1 MDTKPRSFFEVCI
14 HRPIMTSMMSLML
27 IIFGIIGLSKLPVR
41 ELPDIDPPVVTVTTI
56 YPGASAE
63 VVETEVTE
71 PLEDA
76 INSAEYIKLLT
87 SESVEQ
93 GSLISVE
100 FSLGRDLDL
109 AAQDVRDRVAQ
120 VRDTLPDTIDEPV
133 VSKQSGSRGAI
144 LWLAITSDRHTPH
157 ELTQI
162 ADDQIVERIQTIP
175 GVSSIMFGAA
185 KRFAIRLRLDAEKMA
200 ARGIVVNDVERAL
213 REQNVELPSG
223 RVENLERELTIQM
236 QGQLKNVDEFNR
248 LIIRNDSANLVR
260 LLDIG
265 YAEEGVENERSTARF
280 NGKSSV
286 GIGVIR
292 QSKSNT
298 VSIVSAV
305 YDRLTEIIPNLPQ
318 GVTVTK
324 AADSSV
330 YIQMA
335 VREVFQTLGIAVVMV
350 IFTIFVFIRN
360 IRSTIIPALSI
371 PVSILATFG
380 ALYTFGYS
388 INLLT
393 LLAMVLAIGI
403 VVDDAIIV
411 LENVHRHIEH
421 GMKPLDAAIIT
432 MKEISFAIITI
443 TLSLVAVFTPLA
455 FITGITGRLLIEFS
469 ATLVIAVIVSAFVAL
484 TLSPMVCARVLKPE
498 QKEKHSP
505 LFNKFEIFFRRLNA
519 RYERM
524 LSWSLNHRSWIVVLA
539 MVTLVLSYYLF
550 TQLDREFLPEE
561 DKGHFTAMLITPE
574 GSTPDYTD
582 RMIREMERIVVDYP
596 EIKGR
601 FVAVALPFGGPGDPT
616 RGFAFFELEEG
627 ERRHIREIAQ
637 GPNGLGARL
646 FKEIEGALA
655 FPILPK
661 AIEIGFSQPFQLV
674 LMNPDINEL
683 ERYSQELIN
692 ELRSE
697 GFLINIHRSV
707 QMTKPELRVSVDR
720 DRAGVLGV
728 SIQEI
733 SRTLQVM
740 FGGEDLSDI
749 EVDGKKY
756 EVIVQLDRMKRL
768 TSSDL
773 ERLFVRTDTGDL
785 LQLNN
790 VVRFETGT
798 GPNKIQ
804 RFQRLRSNMIEATLA
819 GVTLGT
825 AVDRTEKILNETMPP
840 GFSYDWKGEAR
851 DLRTTSVDL
860 YLFALL
866 AIIIVYMVLA
876 AQFESLVHPLTVL
889 LALPLAFLGAF
900 GALYALNW
908 FDFIAASLYG
918 AVHYGNVDNSF
929 IVMLQGF
936 IHRIPS
942 MNLNIFSQVGLV
954 ILIGLV
960 TKNSILLVEFANQRM
975 AEGMTA
981 KSAMLKAGL
990 IRFRPILMTSLA
1002 TIAGILPI
1010 AIGFGDAAESR
1021 RPLGVVAVGGLFT
1034 STLLTLFIIPV
1045 FYSLFSDLA
1054 ARFRSSIPVPKAPDP
1069 EVPGSL
1075 QTNGR

>member
-1 MDTKPRSFFEVCI
+1 MDAKPRAFFEVCI

-27 IIFGIIGLSKLPVR
+27 IIFGSIGLSKLPVR

-93 GSLISVE
+93 GSSITVE
-100 FSLGRDLDL
+100 FILGRDLDL
-109 AAQDVRDRVAQ
+109 AAQDVRDRVA
-120 VRDTLPDTIDEPV
+120 RARGKLPDTIDEPV
-133 VSKQSGSRGAI
+133 VSKQSGTRGAI
-144 LWLAITSDRHTPH
+144 MWLSITSDRHTPQ

-162 ADDQIVERIQTIP
+162 TDDLIVERLQTIS

-200 ARGIVVNDVERAL
+200 ARGITVSDVERAL
-213 REQNVELPSG
+213 KEQNVELPSG

-236 QGQLKNVDEFNR
+236 QGQLKTIDEFNR

-298 VSIVSAV
+298 ISIVSAV
-305 YDRLTEIIPNLPQ
+305 YDRLDEIIPNLPQ
-318 GVTVTK
+318 GIEVDK
-324 AADSSV
+324 AFDSSV

-350 IFTIFVFIRN
+350 ILTIFVFIRN

-411 LENVHRHIEH
+411 LENVHRHIEN
-421 GMKPLDAAIIT
+421 GMKPFDAAIIS

-455 FITGITGRLLIEFS
+455 FISGITGRLLIEFS

-484 TLSPMVCARVLKPE
+484 TLSPMVCAWVLKPE
-498 QKEKHSP
+498 KTQKHSP
-505 LFNKFEIFFRRLNA
+505 LFYKFEIFFRTLNA
-519 RYERM
+519 RYEQM
-524 LSWSLNHRSWIVVLA
+524 LSWSLNHRIQ
-539 MVTLVLSYYLF
+539 MVMLTMITLLLSYFLF

-561 DKGHFTAMLITPE
+561 DKGHFMALLITPE

-582 RMIREMERIVVDYP
+582 RMTREMERIADDYP
-596 EIKGR
+596 EIIGK
-601 FVAVALPFGGPGDPT
+601 FTAVALPFGGPGNPT
-616 RGFAFFELEEG
+616 RGFAFFDLEKD
-627 ERRHIREIAQ
+627 ERRHIREIVQ

-655 FPILPK
+655 FPIIPK
-661 AIEIGFSQPFQLV
+661 AIEVGFSQPFQLV

-683 ERYSQELIN
+683 ESYSQELIN
-692 ELRSE
+692 RLRSE
-697 GFLINIHRSV
+697 GYLVNIRRDV
-707 QMTKPELRVSVDR
+707 QMTKPELKVSVDR
-720 DRAGVLGV
+720 DRAGALGV

-749 EVDGKKY
+749 KVDGKEY

-773 ERLFVRTDTGDL
+773 ERLFVRTNTGEL
-785 LQLNN
+785 IQLNN
-790 VVRFETGT
+790 VVRFTTGS

-804 RFQRLRSNMIEATLA
+804 RFQRLRSNTIEATLA

-825 AVDRTEKILNETMPP
+825 AVDRTENILNETMPP

-851 DLRTTSVDL
+851 DLRATNIDL

-866 AIIIVYMVLA
+866 AIMVVYMVLA
-876 AQFESLVHPLTVL
+876 AQFESLVHPFTVL

-900 GALYALNW
+900 GALYVLNW
-908 FDFIAASLYG
+908 IDFIAASLYG
-918 AVHYGNVDNSF
+918 AVHYGGVDNSF
-929 IVMLQGF
+929 IIMLQGL
-936 IHRIPS
+936 INRIPS

-960 TKNSILLVEFANQRM
+960 TKNSILLVEFANQRV

-1010 AIGFGDAAESR
+1010 AIGFGDAAEGR

-1045 FYSLFSDLA
+1045 FYTLFSDLA
-1054 ARFRSSIPVPKAPDP
+1054 AKFRSSVSIDKVSSP
-1069 EVPGSL
+1069 EARPASE
-1075 QTNGR
+1075 